1 MRTRRLSSVAALTAV
16 GILTLTGC
24 GSDGPTEQPSPSAT
38 ATASATQSAEPTT
51 PAPTP
56 TTEEPTEAPT
66 TEPAPE
72 TTSPTAEPSSPTENP
87 TSPPADDR
95 AQVTPLVT
103 YAGPSTDGS
112 GTEVSGFVPDLV
124 EGGGTCTTTLTP
136 QAGGEPRQLSTEAEA
151 DASTTI
157 CFAVVFPSADLAP
170 GTWDAVLTYESPT
183 SAGSSAATTVEVG

>member
-1 MRTRRLSSVAALTAV
+1 MRTRRLSSVAVLTAV
-16 GILTLTGC
+16 GIVTLMGC
-24 GSDGPTEQPSPSAT
+24 GSDGPAEQPSPSPT
-38 ATASATQSAEPTT
+38 VTQSPDPTT
-51 PAPTP
+51 PAPTA
-56 TTEEPTEAPT
+56 TTEQPTEAPT

-72 TTSPTAEPSSPTENP
+72 TSSTTAEPSSPSENP
-87 TSPPADDR
+87 TSAPADDR
-95 AQVTPLVT
+95 SPVTPLVT

-124 EGGGTCTTTLTP
+124 EGGGTCTATLTP

>member
-1 MRTRRLSSVAALTAV
+1 MRTRRLSSVAVLTAV
-16 GILTLTGC
+16 GILILTGC
-24 GSDGPTEQPSPSAT
+24 GSDGPAEQPSPSAT
-38 ATASATQSAEPTT
+38 ATATAVPSTDPTT
-51 PAPTP
+51 PAPT
-56 TTEEPTEAPT
+56 TTEQPTEAPT

-72 TTSPTAEPSSPTENP
+72 TSSPTAQPSSPTENP
-87 TSPPADDR
+87 TSAPADDR

-136 QAGGEPRQLSTEAEA
+136 QAGGESRQLSTAAEA

-157 CFAVVFPSADLAP
+157 CFAVVFPGADLAP

-183 SAGSSAATTVEVG
+183 SAGSSATTSVEVG